1 MKTLRNLLLILAFSC
16 VATAYS
22 QDAVFSANT
31 KALLLQVKQLPGLKS
46 NPVQLTASLKQFYPV
61 RTIDNQNYIG
71 ALIKVSP
78 AIDEKAMTGLGVKIN
93 TRVNDVWSVM
103 IPLTSL

>member
-1 MKTLRNLLLILAFSC
+1 
-16 VATAYS
+16 
-22 QDAVFSANT
+22 
-31 KALLLQVKQLPGLKS
+31 LPGLKS

-103 IPLTSL
+103 IPLTSLEKAEGCEGPGLCRSRLQGQQKAG